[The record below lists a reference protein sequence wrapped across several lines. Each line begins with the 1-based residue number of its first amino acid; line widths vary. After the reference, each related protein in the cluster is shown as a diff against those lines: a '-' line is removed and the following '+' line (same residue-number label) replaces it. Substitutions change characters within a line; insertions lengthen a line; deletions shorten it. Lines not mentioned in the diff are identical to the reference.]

1 MSNEFLK
8 DRRVALEESFFAK
21 QNEALCRKLNEMDE
35 ARSKKEAFTA
45 ASGITDDVVI
55 ERLASL
61 NIGSDTLAALSFVP
75 LVAVAWADGS
85 IDDRERSAVFSRAAD
100 QGLDKHNMGHQLLE
114 RWLAEKPP
122 SDLFPAWKAYIAA
135 LSTTLSGEAKR
146 TLRTEV
152 LHPTRTVAEA
162 AGGFLGVGRKVSVQE
177 NAVIKEIESALI
189 RPN

>member
-21 QNEALCRKLNEMDE
+21 QNEALRRKLNEMDE

-55 ERLASL
+55 ERLTSL
-61 NIGSDTLAALSFVP
+61 NICSDTLAALSFVP

-100 QGLDKHNMGHQLLE
+100 LGLDKHNMAHQLFE

-122 SDLFPAWKAYIAA
+122 SDLFAAWKAYIAVF
-135 LSTTLSGEAKR
+135 STTLSGEAKR
-146 TLRTEV
+146 TLKTEV
-152 LHPTRTVAEA
+152 LDRTRAVAEA

-177 NAVIKEIESALI
+177 DAVIKEIESAFI
-189 RPN
+189 E